1 MAKWICY
8 ACSEAESRGDLSCK
22 LETPIADMPEFCPV
36 TGEPEFC
43 PVTGEENL
51 EWIEDK

>member
-22 LETPIADMPEFCPV
+22 LETPTNDKPD
-36 TGEPEFC
+36 FC
-43 PVTGEENL
+43 PVTGEENM

>member
-8 ACSEAESRGDLSCK
+8 ACGEAEKGEAHCK
-22 LETPIADMPEFCPV
+22 LETPTFDK
-36 TGEPEFC
+36 PEFC

>member
-8 ACSEAESRGDLSCK
+8 ACGEAEDCYANCK
-22 LETPIADMPEFCPV
+22 LETPTNDRPD
-36 TGEPEFC
+36 FC

>member
-1 MAKWICY
+1 MAKWKCY
-8 ACSEAESRGDLSCK
+8 ACGEAENRDAHCE
-22 LETPIADMPEFCPV
+22 LETPTADK
-36 TGEPEFC
+36 PEFC

>member
-8 ACSEAESRGDLSCK
+8 ACGEAENCDLNCK
-22 LETPIADMPEFCPV
+22 LETITKEKPEY
-36 TGEPEFC
+36 C

-51 EWIEDK
+51 EWVEDK